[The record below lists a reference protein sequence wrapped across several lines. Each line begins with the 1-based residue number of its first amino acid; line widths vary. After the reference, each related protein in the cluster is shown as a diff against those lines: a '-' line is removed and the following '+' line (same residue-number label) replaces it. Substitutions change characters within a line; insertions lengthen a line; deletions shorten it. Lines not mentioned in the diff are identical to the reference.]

1 MKNDILKRAMFAM
14 PLSKASRNT
23 GIMSG
28 FDEEDMQPP
37 EEDTMPSMARTPQNP
52 EILMNNLRGDIRS
65 VDARRQELALMVGE
79 DAADETPPEVLAM
92 LQMQLAQQQQPPPQQ
107 GIGALPQ
114 AQGMPPPD
122 MGAPPPDQGGASPQG
137 AMPPGMESAGPLP
150 QGGADQAPQGMA
162 HGGAVEPPTPDGMP
176 PMHAFLGALAAPA
189 TRMAQ
194 MAQNVGARVAPY
206 LSEADAAMGRMFM
219 NPSMSQPFL
228 DNVRG
233 PGGRFTAEQIN
244 RGGEMLYPT
253 LSQGIGQGLTQLAQ
267 QYPTAA
273 KAVGAA
279 GAATAGIGSILG
291 MTGNESTPMSPEA
304 QASYDQTMA
313 NLNATESPMNTGK
326 PARSSQPDYN
336 PKGAAARG
344 APPKAPT
351 GTPVFS
357 DQDVPETD
365 VASFISDQ
373 VSKQG
378 NKDAGA
384 FLPGT
389 ATTAEKGE
397 TPQSRLDRIKN
408 LKNDYQGLYR
418 ELLGGDTED
427 AKANALLLISE
438 AGFKFGASRAPTTA
452 MALSEAASGVPRGFA
467 AILAQQRDRQMK
479 VDSAA
484 LSQAITDV
492 DSQDKYAQAIRLEMI
507 KGEYGLLREQSKLG
521 GNVLED
527 AGLGGRISKTRQ
539 GSYSGFGVDP
549 QDPSVISAVTSPYT
563 LRDTD
568 NPYVRNLG
576 QAPTTVVTD
585 KEGRLKLGQALS
597 AIDNNLNT
605 IAGMKGIVAN
615 GYSPGTW
622 VADKVNNLFVPVS
635 GGMIRPNFNTQD
647 AATRL
652 KSGFTSVAKGSA
664 AAQDTG
670 RVAVQQQEWEQGN
683 LAALEDPTA
692 FFKNPELAAKTLNSL
707 EATQRN
713 ARQSVLTQLGYEKN
727 NYVMD
732 SPNIGTKNDPFTV
745 PADKDAQK
753 VMFNFLGGTIG
764 KVTNPN
770 ALIYLRLPNGNVS
783 PFNPVQLQG
792 LLGAK

>member
-28 FDEEDMQPP
+28 FDEEDMEPP
-37 EEDTMPSMARTPQNP
+37 EEETMPSMARTPQNP

-79 DAADETPPEVLAM
+79 EAADETPPEVLAM
-92 LQMQLAQQQQPPPQQ
+92 LQMQLAPQQPAPAQ

-122 MGAPPPDQGGASPQG
+122 QAGMPPQG

-150 QGGADQAPQGMA
+150 QGGADQAPQGYA
-162 HGGAVEPPTPDGMP
+162 DGGAVEPPTPDGMP
-176 PMHAFLGALAAPA
+176 PMHAFIGAFATPA
-189 TRMAQ
+189 TRIAQ
-194 MAQNVGARVAPY
+194 MAQNVGGRISPY
-206 LSEADAAMGRMFM
+206 ISQADAAMGRMFM

-244 RGGEMLYPT
+244 RGGELLYPT
-253 LSQGIGQGLTQLAQ
+253 LSQGIGQGLAQLAQ

-273 KAVGAA
+273 KAAGAVGAA
-279 GAATAGIGSILG
+279 GAGIGSILG
-291 MTGNESTPMSPEA
+291 MTGDESTPMSPEA
-304 QASYDQTMA
+304 QASYAQTMA

-344 APPKAPT
+344 APPKAV
-351 GTPVFS
+351 PVFS

-365 VASFISDQ
+365 VASFISEQ
-373 VSKQG
+373 MSKQG
-378 NKDAGA
+378 NKEAGA

-389 ATTAEKGE
+389 ATTAEKPE
-397 TPQSRLDRIKN
+397 TPQTRLDRIKN

-427 AKANALLLISE
+427 AKANALLLLSE
-438 AGFKFGASRAPTTA
+438 AGFKFGASKAPTAA

-492 DSQDKYAQAIRLEMI
+492 DSQDKYAQAMKLEMI
-507 KGEYGLLREQSKLG
+507 KGDYGILREQSKMG
-521 GNVLED
+521 GSVLED
-527 AGLGGRISKTRQ
+527 AGLGGRISKTKQ
-539 GSYSGFGVDP
+539 GSYNGFGVDP
-549 QDPSVISAVTSPYT
+549 QDPSVVTAVTSPYT

-635 GGMIRPNFNTQD
+635 GGLIRPNFNTQD

-652 KSGFTSVAKGSA
+652 RSGFTAVAKGSA

-692 FFKNPELAAKTLNSL
+692 FFRNPELAAKTLNSL

-713 ARQSVLTQLGYEKN
+713 ARQSILTQLGYEKN

-732 SPNIGTKNDPFTV
+732 TPNIGTKNDPFTV

-770 ALIYLRLPNGNVS
+770 ALVYLRLPNGNVS